1 MKSMEMF
8 RFVLGSAFL
17 LIGMVVFA
25 IEVFGIFR
33 LPCAL
38 NRLHSAALGDTLGIS
53 SCMIGLMIMEG
64 FTFTTLKMALVI
76 LFFWMA
82 SPVSSHLLANLE
94 ITTYADL
101 DSKATTYE
109 DISLLEDE
117 MKQNGAKRE
126 N

>member
-1 MKSMEMF
+1 MEMF
-8 RFVLGSAFL
+8 IFVLGSAFL

-33 LPCAL
+33 LNCAL

>member
-1 MKSMEMF
+1 MEMF

-33 LPCAL
+33 LNCAL

-94 ITTYADL
+94 ITPYADL

>member
-1 MKSMEMF
+1 MEMF

-33 LPCAL
+33 LNCAL
-38 NRLHSAALGDTLGIS
+38 NRLHSAALGDTFGFS

-64 FTFTTLKMALVI
+64 FTFSTLKMALVI

>member
-1 MKSMEMF
+1 MEMF

-33 LPCAL
+33 LNCAL

-76 LFFWMA
+76 LCFWMA

>member
-1 MKSMEMF
+1 MEMF

-33 LPCAL
+33 LNCAL

-76 LFFWMA
+76 LFLWMA

>member
-1 MKSMEMF
+1 MEMLT
-8 RFVLGSAFL
+8 FVLGSAFL

-25 IEVFGIFR
+25 IEIFGVFR
-33 LPCAL
+33 LNCAL

-53 SCMIGLMIMEG
+53 TCMIGLMIMEG

-101 DSKATTYE
+101 DNKATTYE
-109 DISLLEDE
+109 DISLLEEE
-117 MKQNGAKRE
+117 MKQNGEKCE

>member
-1 MKSMEMF
+1 MF

-33 LPCAL
+33 LNCAL

-82 SPVSSHLLANLE
+82 SPVSSHLLANLK
-94 ITTYADL
+94 ITTYAYL

>member
-1 MKSMEMF
+1 ML

-33 LPCAL
+33 LNCAL

-53 SCMIGLMIMEG
+53 TCMIGLMIMEG

-101 DSKATTYE
+101 DNKATTYE
-109 DISLLEDE
+109 DISLLEEE
-117 MKQNGAKRE
+117 MKQNGEKCE

>member
-1 MKSMEMF
+1 MEMF

-33 LPCAL
+33 LNCAL

-53 SCMIGLMIMEG
+53 SCMIGLMIMDG
-64 FTFTTLKMALVI
+64 FTFTNLKMALVI

>member
-1 MKSMEMF
+1 MEMLKLI
-8 RFVLGSAFL
+8 LGSAFL
-17 LIGMVVFA
+17 LIGMVIFA
-25 IEVFGIFR
+25 IEIFGVFR
-33 LPCAL
+33 LNCAL

-53 SCMIGLMIMEG
+53 TCMIGLMIMEG

-101 DSKATTYE
+101 DNKATTYE
-109 DISLLEDE
+109 DISMLEEE
-117 MKQNGAKRE
+117 MKQNVEKCE

>member
-1 MKSMEMF
+1 MEMF

-33 LPCAL
+33 LNCAL

-76 LFFWMA
+76 LFFWMS

>member
-1 MKSMEMF
+1 MEMF
-8 RFVLGSAFL
+8 RFVLGNAFL

-33 LPCAL
+33 LNCAL

>member
-1 MKSMEMF
+1 MEMF

-33 LPCAL
+33 LNCAL

-64 FTFTTLKMALVI
+64 FPFTTLKMALVI

>member
-1 MKSMEMF
+1 MEMLKLI
-8 RFVLGSAFL
+8 LGSAFL
-17 LIGMVVFA
+17 LIGMVIFA
-25 IEVFGIFR
+25 IEIFGVFR
-33 LPCAL
+33 LNCAL

-53 SCMIGLMIMEG
+53 TCMIGLMIMEG

-101 DSKATTYE
+101 DNKATTYE
-109 DISLLEDE
+109 DISMLEEE
-117 MKQNGAKRE
+117 MKQNGEKCE

>member
-1 MKSMEMF
+1 MEMF
-8 RFVLGSAFL
+8 RFVLGSAFM

-25 IEVFGIFR
+25 IEIFGVFR
-33 LPCAL
+33 LNCAL
-38 NRLHSAALGDTLGIS
+38 NRLHSAALGDTL
-53 SCMIGLMIMEG
+53 GLMIMEG

-101 DSKATTYE
+101 DNKATTYE
-109 DISLLEDE
+109 DISLLEEE
-117 MKQNGAKRE
+117 MKQNGEKHE

>member
-1 MKSMEMF
+1 MEMF

-33 LPCAL
+33 LNCAL

-53 SCMIGLMIMEG
+53 SCMIGLLEMEG

>member
-1 MKSMEMF
+1 MEML

-25 IEVFGIFR
+25 IEIFGVFR
-33 LPCAL
+33 LNCAL

-76 LFFWMA
+76 LFFWMT

>member
-1 MKSMEMF
+1 MELF

-17 LIGMVVFA
+17 LIGMGVFA

-33 LPCAL
+33 LNCARS
-38 NRLHSAALGDTLGIS
+38 RLHAAALGDTLGIS

>member
-1 MKSMEMF
+1 MF

-33 LPCAL
+33 LNCAL

-82 SPVSSHLLANLE
+82 SPVSSPLLANLE

>member
-1 MKSMEMF
+1 MEMF
-8 RFVLGSAFL
+8 RFVLGRAFL

-33 LPCAL
+33 LNCAL

-94 ITTYADL
+94 ITTSADL

-117 MKQNGAKRE
+117 MKQNGATRE

>member
-1 MKSMEMF
+1 MEMF
-8 RFVLGSAFL
+8 RFVLGSAFM

-25 IEVFGIFR
+25 IEIFGVFR
-33 LPCAL
+33 LNCAL

-53 SCMIGLMIMEG
+53 TCMIGLMIMEG

-82 SPVSSHLLANLE
+82 SPVSSLLLANLE

-101 DSKATTYE
+101 DNKATTYE
-109 DISLLEDE
+109 DISLLEEE
-117 MKQNGAKRE
+117 MKQNGEKHE

>member
-1 MKSMEMF
+1 MEMF

-33 LPCAL
+33 LNCAL

-64 FTFTTLKMALVI
+64 FTFTTLKMVLVI

>member
-1 MKSMEMF
+1 MEMF

-33 LPCAL
+33 LNCEL

>member
-1 MKSMEMF
+1 MEMF

-33 LPCAL
+33 LNCAL

-64 FTFTTLKMALVI
+64 VTFTTLKMALVI

>member
-1 MKSMEMF
+1 MEMF

-25 IEVFGIFR
+25 IEVFGNFR
-33 LPCAL
+33 LNCAL

>member
-1 MKSMEMF
+1 MEMF

-33 LPCAL
+33 LNCAL
-38 NRLHSAALGDTLGIS
+38 NRLHLAALGDTLGIS

>member
-1 MKSMEMF
+1 MEML

-25 IEVFGIFR
+25 IEIFGVFR
-33 LPCAL
+33 LNCAL

-53 SCMIGLMIMEG
+53 TCMIGLMIMEG

-82 SPVSSHLLANLE
+82 SLVSSHLLANLE

-101 DSKATTYE
+101 DNKATTYE
-109 DISLLEDE
+109 DISLLEEE
-117 MKQNGAKRE
+117 MKQNGEKCE

>member
-1 MKSMEMF
+1 MEMF
-8 RFVLGSAFL
+8 RCVLGSAFV

-33 LPCAL
+33 LNCAL

>member
-1 MKSMEMF
+1 MEMF
-8 RFVLGSAFL
+8 KLVLGSAFL

-25 IEVFGIFR
+25 IEIFGVFR
-33 LPCAL
+33 LNCAL

-53 SCMIGLMIMEG
+53 TCMIGLMIMEG

-82 SPVSSHLLANLE
+82 SPVSSHQLANLE

-101 DSKATTYE
+101 DNKATTYE
-109 DISLLEDE
+109 DISLLEEE
-117 MKQNGAKRE
+117 MKQNGEKCE

>member
-1 MKSMEMF
+1 MEMLKLI
-8 RFVLGSAFL
+8 LGSAFL
-17 LIGMVVFA
+17 LIGIVIFA
-25 IEVFGIFR
+25 IEIFGVFR
-33 LPCAL
+33 LNCAL

-53 SCMIGLMIMEG
+53 TCMIGLMIMEG

-101 DSKATTYE
+101 DNKATTYE
-109 DISLLEDE
+109 DISMLEEE
-117 MKQNGAKRE
+117 MKQNVEKCE

>member
-1 MKSMEMF
+1 MEMF

-33 LPCAL
+33 LNCAL

-64 FTFTTLKMALVI
+64 LTFTTLKMALVI

>member
-1 MKSMEMF
+1 MEMF

-33 LPCAL
+33 LNCAL
-38 NRLHSAALGDTLGIS
+38 HRLHSAALGDTLGIS

>member
-1 MKSMEMF
+1 MEMF

-33 LPCAL
+33 LNCAL

-117 MKQNGAKRE
+117 MKQNGVNRE

>member
-1 MKSMEMF
+1 MEMF
-8 RFVLGSAFL
+8 RFVLGSVFL

-33 LPCAL
+33 LNCAL

>member
-1 MKSMEMF
+1 MF

-33 LPCAL
+33 LNCAL

-101 DSKATTYE
+101 DNKATTYE
-109 DISLLEDE
+109 DISLLEEE
-117 MKQNGAKRE
+117 MKQNGEKHE

>member
-1 MKSMEMF
+1 MEML

-25 IEVFGIFR
+25 IEIFGVFR
-33 LPCAL
+33 LNCAL

-53 SCMIGLMIMEG
+53 TCMIGLMIMEG

-82 SPVSSHLLANLE
+82 SPVSSHMLANLE

-101 DSKATTYE
+101 DNKATTYE
-109 DISLLEDE
+109 DISMLEEE
-117 MKQNGAKRE
+117 MKQNGEKCE